1 MEEAYM
7 DDAEFTIEQDINSI
21 FTVQSAYME
30 QNDNIKD
37 VSKKFNLPTEVIK
50 QIVKVEE
57 INSNEY
63 FERLETEKLD
73 SIYSVLV
80 RNLGNNPKT
89 DLINSIEKIVAN
101 RVS

>member
-7 DDAEFTIEQDINSI
+7 DDVEFTLEQDINSI

-30 QNDNIKD
+30 LNENLED
-37 VSKKFNLPTEVIK
+37 VSKKFNLPTQVIK
-50 QIVKVEE
+50 QIVKVED
-57 INSNEY
+57 INGVDYLES
-63 FERLETEKLD
+63 LETEKLD

>member
-1 MEEAYM
+1 M
-7 DDAEFTIEQDINSI
+7 DDAEFTLEQDINSI

-30 QNDNIKD
+30 LNENLED
-37 VSKKFNLPTEVIK
+37 VSKKFNLPTQVIK
-50 QIVKVEE
+50 QIVKVED
-57 INSNEY
+57 INGVDYLES
-63 FERLETEKLD
+63 LETEKLD

>member
-7 DDAEFTIEQDINSI
+7 DDAEFTLEQDINSI

-30 QNDNIKD
+30 LNENLED
-37 VSKKFNLPTEVIK
+37 VSKKFNLPTQVIK
-50 QIVKVEE
+50 QIVKVED
-57 INSNEY
+57 INGVDYLES
-63 FERLETEKLD
+63 LETEKLD

>member
-1 MEEAYM
+1 MELNEN
-7 DDAEFTIEQDINSI
+7 IEDI
-21 FTVQSAYME
+21 
-30 QNDNIKD
+30 
-37 VSKKFNLPTEVIK
+37 SKKFNLPTEVIK
-50 QIVKVEE
+50 QIVKVED
-57 INSNEY
+57 INSEDYLEN
-63 FERLETEKLD
+63 LETEKLD

>member
-1 MEEAYM
+1 MEESYM
-7 DDAEFTIEQDINSI
+7 DDAEFTLEQDINSI

-30 QNDNIKD
+30 LNENLED
-37 VSKKFNLPTEVIK
+37 VSKKFNLPTQVIK
-50 QIVKVEE
+50 QIVKVED
-57 INSNEY
+57 INGVDYLES
-63 FERLETEKLD
+63 LETEKLD

>member
-7 DDAEFTIEQDINSI
+7 DDAEFTLEQDINSI
-21 FTVQSAYME
+21 FTIQSAYME
-30 QNDNIKD
+30 QNENLED

-57 INSNEY
+57 INSNDYLES
-63 FERLETEKLD
+63 LETEKLD

-80 RNLGNNPKT
+80 RNLGNNTKT

>member
-30 QNDNIKD
+30 LNENIED
-37 VSKKFNLPTEVIK
+37 VSKKFNLPTGVIK
-50 QIVKVEE
+50 RIVKVED
-57 INSNEY
+57 INSVDYLES
-63 FERLETEKLD
+63 LETEKLD
-73 SIYSVLV
+73 SIYTVLV

>member
-7 DDAEFTIEQDINSI
+7 DDAEFTLEQDINSI

-30 QNDNIKD
+30 QNENLED
-37 VSKKFNLPTEVIK
+37 VSIKFNLPTEVIK
-50 QIVKVEE
+50 QIVNVKD
-57 INSNEY
+57 INSDDYLES
-63 FERLETEKLD
+63 LETEKLD

>member
-21 FTVQSAYME
+21 FTVQSAYMDLTE
-30 QNDNIKD
+30 NLHD
-37 VSKKFNLPTEVIK
+37 VSKKFDLPVEIVK
-50 QIVKVEE
+50 QIVNVEDF
-57 INSNEY
+57 STKDY
-63 FERLETEKLD
+63 LKSLETKQLD
-73 SIYSVLV
+73 AIYTVLV

-89 DLINSIEKIVAN
+89 EIISTIEEIVSK

>member
-7 DDAEFTIEQDINSI
+7 DDAEFTLEQDINSI

-30 QNDNIKD
+30 RNENLED
-37 VSKKFNLPTEVIK
+37 VSIKFNLPTEVIK
-50 QIVKVEE
+50 QIVNVKD
-57 INSNEY
+57 INSDDYLES
-63 FERLETEKLD
+63 LETEKLD
-73 SIYSVLV
+73 SIYCVLV

>member
-1 MEEAYM
+1 MKEAYM
-7 DDAEFTIEQDINSI
+7 DDAKFTLEQDINSI
-21 FTVQSAYME
+21 YTVQSAYME
-30 QNDNIKD
+30 QNENLEDI
-37 VSKKFNLPTEVIK
+37 SKKFNLPIEVIK
-50 QIVKVEE
+50 QIVKMGG
-57 INSNEY
+57 INSDDY
-63 FERLETEKLD
+63 LESLDTEKLD

>member
-7 DDAEFTIEQDINSI
+7 DDAEFSLEQDINSI

-30 QNDNIKD
+30 QNENLED

-57 INSNEY
+57 INSNDYLES
-63 FERLETEKLD
+63 LETEKLD